1 MYLHLNVHQ
10 KTVAAAAAAA
20 DDAVVVVAMLTVNM
34 IEKDIDVHALIQSV
48 VMKSVFPLTNDMLLV
63 IDLCDHNLLL
73 PIVLSIF
80 SLTSLHDLDHYDVLN
95 SN

>member
-10 KTVAAAAAAA
+10 KTVAAAA
-20 DDAVVVVAMLTVNM
+20 DDAVVVVAAKLTVNM

-48 VMKSVFPLTNDMLLV
+48 VMKSVFPLTNDRLLV
-63 IDLCDHNLLL
+63 IDLRDHNLLL